1 MATASKKSLLD
12 DPRYIGFVE
21 RYHLDITAFCIEV
34 CNILPTVQQLEVFES
49 VAPFGSRTSI
59 TSGHGCFALGTSI
72 MRDDGSCAPV
82 ENIQVGD
89 RLMGADGTSIRNVLE
104 LKRGRENM
112 YRFTYMDGSSHTFN
126 ESHILCLV
134 ATNSKGRR
142 VAGEKITVTVRD
154 WLTWGEDKKRCH
166 AIYRSRVENFNRTR
180 KSLLIDPYV
189 LGLWLGDGN
198 SDSSAF
204 TTMDGE
210 ILNAFSE
217 YAKTIKCKITKKCP
231 AGKAFTYNLRNI
243 ADGGF
248 KNPMIQ
254 ALKAYGLI
262 KNKHIP
268 DDYLF
273 ASHADRLEILAGLLD
288 TDGHQDKGS
297 SGFEITQKNERL
309 AKQICWLARSVGCHA
324 TVKEVTKTCSNNGVK
339 GQYWRC
345 TIGRNIDQIPV
356 RLPHK
361 KIPSGHRQRGNLHFG
376 IRSVEPIGEGDYYGF
391 VLDGDSKFLGG
402 DFTVLHNTGK
412 TAAYSVIAL
421 WHLLCYHTSNTFL
434 HAPKL
439 KTITDGVW
447 KEFASRK
454 TGIQNG
460 AQAWIAEYFEIESLR
475 VYVKGFKLNWY
486 ISPRSAPKGS
496 PENLAGAHNYALLWL
511 LDESSGIPD
520 ANWGVISG
528 SLTDKRNRACCA
540 SQPTRQSGFFYDQHH
555 SLSKEE
561 GGVWNALS
569 FSSIDSPLVSDEFLI
584 EKKQQYSLEE
594 WLIKVIGQFCELA
607 GKYLNS
613 AAAIQACVGK
623 KVIRDDEEYGW
634 FLLSDI
640 GGGGYRDDTVLLAA
654 KVIGHGEY
662 GDAAR
667 RVQIVSVPVCSNTK
681 DPSDVY
687 GDIIEESGKLS
698 NCTAV
703 IDGGGIGLSVI
714 KQLEKN
720 DFTNF
725 VKVLW
730 GSPNFRREYKERY
743 VNQRAQACCGIA
755 RAVQEGRFGID
766 DSVPLSVVKKIIKQ
780 GSRIPYHYDE
790 KARRYIEKKQDM
802 ATDGIP
808 SPDLWDACS
817 FAFLESAQYLI
828 AETASITSSGTKLE
842 NARAAAQDAFA
853 TA

>member
-59 TSGHGCFALGTSI
+59 TSGHG
-72 MRDDGSCAPV
+72 
-82 ENIQVGD
+82 
-89 RLMGADGTSIRNVLE
+89 
-104 LKRGRENM
+104 
-112 YRFTYMDGSSHTFN
+112 
-126 ESHILCLV
+126 
-134 ATNSKGRR
+134 
-142 VAGEKITVTVRD
+142 
-154 WLTWGEDKKRCH
+154 
-166 AIYRSRVENFNRTR
+166 
-180 KSLLIDPYV
+180 
-189 LGLWLGDGN
+189 
-198 SDSSAF
+198 
-204 TTMDGE
+204 
-210 ILNAFSE
+210 
-217 YAKTIKCKITKKCP
+217 
-231 AGKAFTYNLRNI
+231 
-243 ADGGF
+243 
-248 KNPMIQ
+248 
-254 ALKAYGLI
+254 
-262 KNKHIP
+262 
-268 DDYLF
+268 
-273 ASHADRLEILAGLLD
+273 
-288 TDGHQDKGS
+288 
-297 SGFEITQKNERL
+297 
-309 AKQICWLARSVGCHA
+309 
-324 TVKEVTKTCSNNGVK
+324 
-339 GQYWRC
+339 
-345 TIGRNIDQIPV
+345 
-356 RLPHK
+356 
-361 KIPSGHRQRGNLHFG
+361 
-376 IRSVEPIGEGDYYGF
+376 
-391 VLDGDSKFLGG
+391 
-402 DFTVLHNTGK
+402 TGK

-439 KTITDGVW
+439 KTITDGVF
-447 KEFASRK
+447 KEFAARK

-460 AQAWIAEYFEIESLR
+460 AQGWIAEYFEIESMR
-475 VYVKGFKLNWY
+475 VYVKGFKLNWF
-486 ISPRSAPKGS
+486 ITPRSAPKGS

-594 WLIKVIGQFCELA
+594 WLIKVVGKFCELA

-662 GDAAR
+662 GEDAR

-703 IDGGGIGLSVI
+703 IDGGGIGLTVI

-828 AETASITSSGTKLE
+828 AETASTTSSGTKLE